1 MGLIA
6 REAMIGALSLLV
18 ELVGLEFELSC
29 GGGWLFLFLFLFYF
43 EGNFINRRFGFVIE
57 LF

>member
-1 MGLIA
+1 
-6 REAMIGALSLLV
+6 MIGALSLLV